1 MPAVPAAAVC
11 LFLALAVRHTRTP
24 RRTATDHGRPRGDG
38 PSGDD
43 RDRTDPGPGRGH
55 AESLFLLIGDVT
67 SSIAV
72 ATDEVLQ
79 LELFAREYPR
89 KEVVLRKL
97 TYFIACS
104 IDGFIGDPDGDASAM
119 FPFVDEEFLDFLKA
133 EHPETIPTQGRRAL
147 GIDDLPN
154 KRFDTIVQG
163 RASYDL
169 ALKEGVTSPYAHL
182 REYVASRTLKES
194 PDPNV
199 EIIAEDL
206 VGRVRA
212 LKAEDSA
219 FDVYLCGGARLA
231 GELVDE
237 IDELIIKTYPIV
249 LGTGMPMFTS
259 AFSVTQFALESVRGF
274 GNGAVVRT
282 YSRRR

>member
-1 MPAVPAAAVC
+1 M
-11 LFLALAVRHTRTP
+11 
-24 RRTATDHGRPRGDG
+24 
-38 PSGDD
+38 
-43 RDRTDPGPGRGH
+43 
-55 AESLFLLIGDVT
+55 
-67 SSIAV
+67 
-72 ATDEVLQ
+72 
-79 LELFAREYPR
+79 
-89 KEVVLRKL
+89 RKL

-104 IDGFIGDPDGDASAM
+104 LDGFIGDPDGDGSAM

-133 EHPETIPTQGRRAL
+133 EYPETLPTHGRRPL

-154 KRFDTIVQG
+154 KRFDTIIQG

-169 ALKEGVTSPYAHL
+169 ALREGVTSPYAHL

-219 FDVYLCGGARLA
+219 FDIYLCGGARLA
-231 GELVDE
+231 GELLDE
-237 IDELIIKTYPIV
+237 IDELIIKTYPVV
-249 LGTGMPMFTS
+249 LGTGMPMFAS
-259 AFSVTQFALESVRGF
+259 GFSVTQFALESVRGF

-282 YSRRR
+282 YRRER